1 MNRLEALVVRLEAAG
16 RHGWRVFIARPI
28 EQWPDEA
35 LLGFLGEGQGW
46 PPDHEPTDAE
56 LEAIAAGR
64 GGREMPDA
72 EPDAEDGGSAP

>member
-1 MNRLEALVVRLEAAG
+1 VNRLGVRVAKLEAAG
-16 RHGWRVFIARPI
+16 RRGWRAFIGRPV

-46 PPDHEPTDAE
+46 PPNHEPTDAA

-64 GGREMPDA
+64 GGRVMLDAGRDA
-72 EPDAEDGGSAP
+72 EGEP